1 MRRGLTCSPDD
12 SSHQLEDK
20 DPACLRD
27 LDEANEFHFIGG
39 NFARSNGPIRCLTL
53 HRSALAV
60 LKTARFL
67 ESMITFGTNAPPKI
81 VVRNF
86 PIA

>member
-27 LDEANEFHFIGG
+27 LDEADEFHFIGG
-39 NFARSNGPIRCLTL
+39 DFARSFD
-53 HRSALAV
+53 V
-60 LKTARFL
+60 
-67 ESMITFGTNAPPKI
+67 
-81 VVRNF
+81 
-86 PIA
+86 